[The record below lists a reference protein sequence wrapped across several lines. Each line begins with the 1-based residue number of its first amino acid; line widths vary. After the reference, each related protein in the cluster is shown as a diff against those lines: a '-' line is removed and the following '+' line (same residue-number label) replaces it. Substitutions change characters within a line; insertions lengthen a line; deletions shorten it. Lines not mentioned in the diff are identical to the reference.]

1 MQNEKATE
9 DTFRGGWLN
18 TGDLAVQQANGRI
31 QIRDRSKDVI
41 IRWGRPG
48 QEGEGVVSCKAR
60 FRQAAADG
68 VCLLSMVVYWPG
80 VCWQWR

>member
-1 MQNEKATE
+1 MVADITRVVVVVSFGRVWRQNEKATE

-48 QEGEGVVSCKAR
+48 QEGEGEGVVSCKALV
-60 FRQAAADG
+60 QT
-68 VCLLSMVVYWPG
+68 SSS
-80 VCWQWR
+80 